1 MRISDWS
8 SDGCSSDLV
17 EMDRNA
23 RMSFLER
30 ADHMRQETERECG
43 QRGDMKVAGGKI
55 ANIVGRFL
63 ERINADEAALD
74 LMVKIFGFGRY
85 REGAAFR
92 SHKKLEPDGIFK
104 VSEELVHRR
113 LRQVHSLCGLRDRHL
128 APCRTKR
135 STRAKLKQ

>member
-1 MRISDWS
+1 MR
-8 SDGCSSDLV
+8 V

-74 LMVKIFGFGRY
+74 LMVQIFGFGRY

-92 SHKKLEPDGIFK
+92 SHKKLEPDGRSDTRRVGNAC
-104 VSEELVHRR
+104 VSTCSSRW
-113 LRQVHSLCGLRDRHL
+113 
-128 APCRTKR
+128 
-135 STRAKLKQ
+135 

>member
-1 MRISDWS
+1 
-8 SDGCSSDLV
+8 
-17 EMDRNA
+17 
-23 RMSFLER
+23 
-30 ADHMRQETERECG
+30 
-43 QRGDMKVAGGKI
+43 MKVAGGKI

-104 VSEELVHRR
+104 VSDELAHRR
-113 LRQVHSLCGLRDRHL
+113 LRQVHRLCGLRDRPRDHDRPKL
-128 APCRTKR
+128 FQLR
-135 STRAKLKQ
+135 SEEHTSELQSLMRISYAVFCL

>member
-1 MRISDWS
+1 
-8 SDGCSSDLV
+8 
-17 EMDRNA
+17 MDRNA

-74 LMVKIFGFGRY
+74 PMVKIFGFGSY
-85 REGAAFR
+85 REGDAFR
-92 SHKKLEPDGIFK
+92 SHKKLEHDGLFK
-104 VSEELVHRR
+104 LCHELAHRSEERR
-113 LRQVHSLCGLRDRHL
+113 
-128 APCRTKR
+128 
-135 STRAKLKQ
+135 

>member
-8 SDGCSSDLV
+8 SDVCSSDLV
-17 EMDRNA
+17 EIDRNA

-92 SHKKLEPDGIFK
+92 SHKKLEPDGIR
-104 VSEELVHRR
+104 SEVRR
-113 LRQVHSLCGLRDRHL
+113 EGKEGVN
-128 APCRTKR
+128 
-135 STRAKLKQ
+135 